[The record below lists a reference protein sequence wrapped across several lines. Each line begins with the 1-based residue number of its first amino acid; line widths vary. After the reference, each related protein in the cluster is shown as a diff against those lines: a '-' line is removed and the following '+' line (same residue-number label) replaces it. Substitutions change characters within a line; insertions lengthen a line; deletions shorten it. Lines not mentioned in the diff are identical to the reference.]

1 MDAQLSPLP
10 AGTPDPD
17 FTLPRSP
24 YAAVALADVR
34 GRRVILVFYPA
45 DWEPVS
51 QQHLT
56 LYQDHLAAFSRLGAV
71 LLAIS
76 TDHVWCHGAF
86 ARAAGIH
93 FPLLADAHPQGA
105 ASRAYGVYD
114 EQTGSNARTLFV
126 LDEHGVIR
134 WSQTY
139 SAAVNP
145 GVDGILSA
153 LEAMG
158 ATEAGPDSDSLYP
171 TRTQT
176 ASRALGPLP
185 IGRGPGASSPQG
197 EPHAHRPC
205 PPR

>member
-10 AGTPDPD
+10 AGTPAPD

-24 YAAVALADVR
+24 YAAVSLADVR

-51 QQHLT
+51 QQQLT

-86 ARAAGIH
+86 ARAAGLAY
-93 FPLLADAHPQGA
+93 PLLADAHPHGA
-105 ASRAYGVYD
+105 VSRVYGVYD
-114 EQTGSNARTLFV
+114 EQAGLSSRTLFV

-134 WSQTY
+134 WRQT
-139 SAAVNP
+139 SPAAINP
-145 GVDGILSA
+145 GVDGILTA
-153 LEAMG
+153 LEALG
-158 ATEAGPDSDSLYP
+158 GSEAGSDGAPGSHLQPDS
-171 TRTQT
+171 
-176 ASRALGPLP
+176 SRARRPRPTGQ
-185 IGRGPGASSPQG
+185 PQD
-197 EPHAHRPC
+197 HRQ
-205 PPR
+205 